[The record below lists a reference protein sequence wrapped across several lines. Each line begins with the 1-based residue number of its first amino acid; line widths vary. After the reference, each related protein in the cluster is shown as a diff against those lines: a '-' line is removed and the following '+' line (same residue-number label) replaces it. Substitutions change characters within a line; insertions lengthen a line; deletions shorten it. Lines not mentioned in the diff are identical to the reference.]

1 MIKARSAIENTL
13 SQNLNFMDLKD
24 IIIAIIEDPDVD
36 LGYEYVPQT
45 DTSVFEIKEEDDVLG
60 KESTQMIFFLI
71 LILDCCSPFA
81 VEL

>member
-60 KESTQMIFFLI
+60 KESTQMIFVSHTNF
-71 LILDCCSPFA
+71 
-81 VEL
+81 

>member
-1 MIKARSAIENTL
+1 
-13 SQNLNFMDLKD
+13 MDLKD

-60 KESTQMIFFLI
+60 KESTQMIFF
-71 LILDCCSPFA
+71 SHTYF
-81 VEL
+81 

>member
-60 KESTQMIFFLI
+60 KESTQ
-71 LILDCCSPFA
+71 
-81 VEL
+81 

>member
-71 LILDCCSPFA
+71 LIFRL
-81 VEL
+81 L